1 MARNTVFVSLVMFFH
16 ERETLDRAA
25 KAAGVSRN
33 AFVRRWVRTLDD
45 DDHSEA
51 R

>member
-16 ERETLDRAA
+16 EREVLDRAA
-25 KAAGVSRN
+25 KQAGLSRN
-33 AFVRRWVRTLDD
+33 AFVRRWVRTLESET
-45 DDHSEA
+45 HSDT

>member
-1 MARNTVFVSLVMFFH
+1 MARNTVFVSLVMFYH
-16 ERETLDRAA
+16 EREALDKAA
-25 KAAGVSRN
+25 KEAGLSRN

-45 DDHSEA
+45 SSYSDA

>member
-16 ERETLDRAA
+16 EREVLDKAA
-25 KAAGVSRN
+25 KDAGMSRN
-33 AFVRRWVRTLDD
+33 AFVRQWVRGLASQ
-45 DDHSEA
+45 SET